1 MRDKCLTIVPP
12 VTIITFPDRL
22 GMSLAGLKSLRPSML
37 KACVMRLGQHV
48 EREHTAILYTS
59 HTLCGHLPADEKLLG
74 V

>member
-1 MRDKCLTIVPP
+1 
-12 VTIITFPDRL
+12 
-22 GMSLAGLKSLRPSML
+22 ML